1 MFAVAEKEC
10 EFVELTKEQ
19 WEAVKDNNPLTWGL
33 PALLHNGKQEI
44 IEMICM
50 NTVHDDEF
58 NVQCCPDDKANVDD
72 FSKALGVVR
81 CDKAAMP
88 EIIHNFP
95 DVRNEPQTQIT
106 LTCTQ
111 ATVIMRARGP
121 Q

>member
-1 MFAVAEKEC
+1 MLL
-10 EFVELTKEQ
+10 ELNKPRER
-19 WEAVKDNNPLTWGL
+19 AKPR
-33 PALLHNGKQEI
+33 EI
-44 IEMICM
+44 
-50 NTVHDDEF
+50 VHLVDS
-58 NVQCCPDDKANVDD
+58 VANVDD

>member
-1 MFAVAEKEC
+1 MLL
-10 EFVELTKEQ
+10 ELNKPRER
-19 WEAVKDNNPLTWGL
+19 AKPR
-33 PALLHNGKQEI
+33 EI
-44 IEMICM
+44 
-50 NTVHDDEF
+50 VHLVDS
-58 NVQCCPDDKANVDD
+58 VANVDD
-72 FSKALGVVR
+72 FSKALGEVR

>member
-1 MFAVAEKEC
+1 MLL
-10 EFVELTKEQ
+10 ELNKPRER
-19 WEAVKDNNPLTWGL
+19 AKPR
-33 PALLHNGKQEI
+33 EI
-44 IEMICM
+44 
-50 NTVHDDEF
+50 VHLVDS
-58 NVQCCPDDKANVDD
+58 VANVDD
-72 FSKALGVVR
+72 FSKALGEVR

-88 EIIHNFP
+88 EKNHNFP